1 MDATN
6 ATVKIMEATDKV
18 KEYKT
23 KIDKAKADGIDKI
36 NKKLEA
42 LERTINNSVDKGT
55 DWAKPKIEK
64 LTGELQE
71 TVDGLQKRIDT
82 LVKQVTEWYNDTILK
97 IKKNVVKANFAKLG
111 QECDDAM
118 AEALAGS
125 IPHPSIDSFIPEI
138 KIELPDM
145 SHLTNSGKIT
155 LPRL

>member
-1 MDATN
+1 MDVTN

-18 KEYKT
+18 KEYKA

-42 LERTINNSVDKGT
+42 LEKTINDSVDKGT

-64 LTGELQE
+64 LTNELQE

-82 LVKQVTEWYNDTILK
+82 LVKQVTDWYNDTVLK
-97 IKKNVVKANFAKLG
+97 IKKNVVKASFAKLG

-118 AEALAGS
+118 AESLAEVYL
-125 IPHPSIDSFIPEI
+125 IHPS
-138 KIELPDM
+138 
-145 SHLTNSGKIT
+145 T
-155 LPRL
+155 RLYQKLKSSYLICRT